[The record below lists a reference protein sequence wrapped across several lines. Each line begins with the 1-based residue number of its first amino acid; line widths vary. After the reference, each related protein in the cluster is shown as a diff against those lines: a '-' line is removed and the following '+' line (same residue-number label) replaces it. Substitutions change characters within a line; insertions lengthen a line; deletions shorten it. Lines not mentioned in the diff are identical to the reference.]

1 MHATLQT
8 QYSTMGE
15 TLKVRVIGAVDVDT
29 SPAFREELQQAWNP
43 SLKLMDL
50 DFSEVQYIS
59 SPGIALLLEIRQLL
73 AKDNAAVV
81 VSAASQQVRDVLT
94 TCRLDT
100 MFLPD
105 GHSGPPVSAA
115 S

>member
-8 QYSTMGE
+8 QYSTVGE
-15 TLKVRVIGAVDVDT
+15 TLKVHVIGAIDVDT
-29 SPAFREELQQAWNP
+29 SPALREQLQLAWK
-43 SLKLMDL
+43 SGLKAMEL

-73 AKDNAAVV
+73 AKDNATVSL
-81 VSAASQQVRDVLT
+81 SAASPQVREVLA

-105 GHSGPPVSAA
+105 GHSGPPISAA

>member
-8 QYSTMGE
+8 QYATVGE
-15 TLKVRVIGAVDVDT
+15 TLKVRVIGAVDIDT
-29 SPAFREELQQAWNP
+29 TPGLREELQQAWHP
-43 SLKLMDL
+43 GLKWMEL
-50 DFSEVQYIS
+50 DFSGVQYIS

-73 AKDNAAVV
+73 AKDDATVALT
-81 VSAASQQVRDVLT
+81 AASPQVREVLT
-94 TCRLDT
+94 TCRLDG